1 MSALDR
7 LSPEVRAALPEAAAP
22 GWTAPMLAVLTDSPF
37 SDAGWVYERKLDG
50 ERALVFIADGRARLM
65 TRNRKC
71 LNDTYPEL
79 VDALEAAAPRDA
91 ILDGEIVAF
100 DGRVSSF
107 ARLQKRMQIKD
118 PAAARRSPVRVW
130 LYLFDILH
138 LDRRKLDGLPLR
150 DRKKLLRAAVDWDDP
165 LRFTPHRN
173 ETGLDYYR
181 EACARGWEG
190 VIAKRADAPY
200 AHRRSRDWLKFK
212 CSQGQEL
219 VIGGFTAPQGARTG
233 FGALLVGYY
242 EDGDLR
248 YAGKVGTGY
257 DDETLAR
264 LHERMC
270 EITRANSPFA
280 DPVDDGDVT
289 WIDPELVGAF
299 GFTEWTE
306 AGKLR
311 HPRFLG
317 LRRDKP
323 AGEVVR
329 ERPA

>member
-7 LSPEVRAALPEAAAP
+7 LTAAQRAELPKTAAP

-50 ERALVFIADGRARLM
+50 ERALAFVEAGRARLM

-71 LNDTYPEL
+71 LNATYPEL
-79 VDALEAAAPRDA
+79 VEALEAAAPRDA

-107 ARLQKRMQIKD
+107 ARLQKRMQITD
-118 PAAARRSPVRVW
+118 PEAARQSPVRVW

-138 LDRRKLDGLPLR
+138 LDRRRLDDLPLR
-150 DRKKLLRAAVDWDDP
+150 DRKAVLRAAVDWADP

-173 ETGLDYYR
+173 EAGQDYFK
-181 EACARGWEG
+181 EACHKGWEG

-212 CSQGQEL
+212 CSHGQEL
-219 VIGGFTAPQGARTG
+219 VIGGFTAPKGTRTG

-242 EDGDLR
+242 EDGKLR

-257 DDETLAR
+257 DEETLAR
-264 LHERMC
+264 LHDRMC
-270 EITRANSPFA
+270 EITRRDSPFA
-280 DPVDDGDVT
+280 DPVDASNVT

-329 ERPA
+329 ERPE